1 VFAEFERPQIGMV
14 QRGLALTLA
23 VALGI
28 FLVPL
33 VTQAQPLPGNVPRI
47 GVAIS
52 VLPSPNADA
61 LRRGLAEL
69 GWVEG
74 RNILIEY
81 RYTEGRQERYPAVI
95 AELISLKVDVIVAG
109 AGTAI
114 VAKHA
119 TSTIP
124 IVVPVVAD
132 PVAVGLVSSLARPG
146 GNVTGLSMNNTEI
159 ITKRVELLREILPK
173 VARMAVL
180 RSSATDAAQMGATQA
195 TARSLGVRLQVLG
208 AARPEELEG
217 AFAAAKKGGAEALIV
232 FTSAVF
238 STHRRR
244 LVDLAAQNRLVAV
257 YEHRDFPDAGGL
269 MSYGP
274 NITEMYR
281 RAATYIDKILKGA
294 KPADLPVEQ
303 PTAYQLVINL
313 KTAKALG
320 LTIPPVVLLRA
331 DQILE

>member
-1 VFAEFERPQIGMV
+1 MR
-14 QRGLALTLA
+14 QRELALTLA
-23 VALGI
+23 VALAVV
-28 FLVPL
+28 LVPL
-33 VTQAQPLPGNVPRI
+33 VPQAQPPGNVPRI

-52 VLPSPNADA
+52 SAPSPNADA

-81 RYTEGRQERYPAVI
+81 RYTKGERERYPAVV
-95 AELISLKVDVIVAG
+95 AELISLKVDLIVAG

-114 VAKHA
+114 AAKHA
-119 TSTIP
+119 TRTIP
-124 IVVPVVAD
+124 IVVPVAAD

-146 GNVTGLSMNNTEI
+146 GNVTGLSMNNSEI
-159 ITKRVELLREILPK
+159 TTKRVEFLREILPK
-173 VARMAVL
+173 VERVAVL
-180 RSSATDAAQMGATQA
+180 RDSATDAAQLGATQA
-195 TARSLGVRLQVLG
+195 TARSLGLRLQVLS
-208 AARPEELEG
+208 AARPEEFDG
-217 AFAAAKKGGAEALIV
+217 AFAAARKADAQALIV
-232 FTSAVF
+232 FTSAF
-238 STHRRR
+238 FNTHRRR

-281 RAATYIDKILKGA
+281 RAATYVDKILKGA

-303 PTAYQLVINL
+303 PTAFQLVINL

-320 LTIPPVVLLRA
+320 LTIPHSLLLRA
-331 DQILE
+331 DHVLE